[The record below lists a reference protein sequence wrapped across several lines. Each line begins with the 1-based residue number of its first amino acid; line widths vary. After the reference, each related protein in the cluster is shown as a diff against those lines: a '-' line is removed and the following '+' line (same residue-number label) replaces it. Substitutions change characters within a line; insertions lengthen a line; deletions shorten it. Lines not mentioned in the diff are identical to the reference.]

1 MIKSSSGTVYYT
13 EKEMTEARN
22 EVMDDGY
29 KITNAIHDKARDKD
43 WCEEYDQWAE
53 YVNKSLKFFEIP
65 LMRTEWTVTYTI
77 QRVQTAEVTV
87 EVTAKDEDHAEDQAT
102 DEYSVSDLVDKT
114 DDRDWTTTDE
124 TIEETRAREVV

>member
-1 MIKSSSGTVYYT
+1 MIKTSSGTVYYT
-13 EKEMTEARN
+13 QQEVNNKIN
-22 EVMDDGY
+22 EVMEDGY

-43 WCEEYDQWAE
+43 WCEEYDDWAE

-87 EVTAKDEDHAEDQAT
+87 QVTARDGDDAENQAS
-102 DEYSVSDLVDKT
+102 DIYSESDLADKVDEN
-114 DDRDWTTTDE
+114 DWNTEDVDINH
-124 TIEETRAREVV
+124 IEAQEI

>member
-1 MIKSSSGTVYYT
+1 MIKTSSGTVYYT
-13 EKEMTEARN
+13 QQEVNNKIN
-22 EVMDDGY
+22 EVMEDGY
-29 KITNAIHDKARDKD
+29 KITNAIIEKARDQD
-43 WCEEYDQWAE
+43 WCDEYDEWAK

-87 EVTAKDEDHAEDQAT
+87 EVTAKDEDHAEQEAC

-114 DDRDWTTTDE
+114 NDNDWTTKDE
-124 TIEETRAREVV
+124 TIESTQAQEV

>member
-53 YVNKSLKFFEIP
+53 YVNKSLKYFEIP
-65 LMRTEWTVTYTI
+65 LMRTEYVVTYTI

-87 EVTAKDEDHAEDQAT
+87 EVTARDEDDAENQAED
-102 DEYSVSDLVDKT
+102 
-114 DDRDWTTTDE
+114 
-124 TIEETRAREVV
+124 I

>member
-13 EKEMTEARN
+13 QKEMTEAKN
-22 EVMDDGY
+22 EMMEDGY
-29 KITNAIHDKARDKD
+29 RITNAIIEKARDQD
-43 WCEEYDQWAE
+43 WCDEYDDWAK

-114 DDRDWTTTDE
+114 DDNDWTTTDE
-124 TIEETRAREVV
+124 TIENTRAQEV

>member
-1 MIKSSSGTVYYT
+1 MIKTSSGTVYYT
-13 EKEMTEARN
+13 KQELNDKIS
-22 EVMDDGY
+22 EVMEDGY
-29 KITNAIHDKARDKD
+29 KITNAIIEKARDKD

-53 YVNKSLKFFEIP
+53 YVNKSLKYFEIP

-87 EVTAKDEDHAEDQAT
+87 EVTARDEDDAESQAEDI
-102 DEYSVSDLVDKT
+102 YSVSDLVDKT

-124 TIEETRAREVV
+124 TIEETRAQEI

>member
-1 MIKSSSGTVYYT
+1 MIKTSSGTVYYT

-29 KITNAIHDKARDKD
+29 KITNAIIEKARDKD

-53 YVNKSLKFFEIP
+53 YVNKSLKYFEIP

-87 EVTAKDEDHAEDQAT
+87 EVTARDEDDAESQAEDM
-102 DEYSVSDLVDKT
+102 YSVSDLVDKT

-124 TIEETRAREVV
+124 TIEETRAQEI

>member
-1 MIKSSSGTVYYT
+1 MIKTSSGTVYYT
-13 EKEMTEARN
+13 KQELNDKIS
-22 EVMDDGY
+22 EVMEDGY
-29 KITNAIHDKARDKD
+29 KITNAIIEKARDKD

-53 YVNKSLKFFEIP
+53 YVNKSLKYFEIP

-87 EVTAKDEDHAEDQAT
+87 EVTARDEDDAESQAEDM
-102 DEYSVSDLVDKT
+102 YSVSDLVDKT

-124 TIEETRAREVV
+124 TIEETRAQEI

>member
-1 MIKSSSGTVYYT
+1 MIKTSSGTVYYT

-29 KITNAIHDKARDKD
+29 KITNAIIEKARDKD

-53 YVNKSLKFFEIP
+53 YVNKSLKYFEIP
-65 LMRTEWTVTYTI
+65 LMRTEYTVTYTI

-87 EVTAKDEDHAEDQAT
+87 EVTARDEDDAENQAEDM
-102 DEYSVSDLVDKT
+102 YSVSDLVDKT
-114 DDRDWTTTDE
+114 NDRDWTTTDE
-124 TIEETRAREVV
+124 TIEETRAQEI

>member
-13 EKEMTEARN
+13 QKEMTEAKN
-22 EVMDDGY
+22 EMMEDGY
-29 KITNAIHDKARDKD
+29 KITNAIIEKARDQD
-43 WCEEYDQWAE
+43 WCEEYDEWAK

-65 LMRTEWTVTYTI
+65 LMRTQWTVTYTI

-87 EVTAKDEDHAEDQAT
+87 EVTAKDEDHAEDEAN

-114 DDRDWTTTDE
+114 DDMDWTTIDE
-124 TIEETRAREVV
+124 TIEKTEAQEI